1 MLRTYLTIALRQLAK
16 GKLVSSINIAGL
28 AVAIA
33 ACYFI
38 MAYASFELSF
48 EDFHANRESVY
59 RVGLQQYENGM
70 LKSESAKSYPGVYN
84 FLNESIPEVQSA
96 TRFLKI
102 PANTGFLFG
111 YKDKM
116 FNEWGGVI
124 NADTNFFKVFPALLV
139 RGDINTVLTEPNS
152 IVISESIAR
161 KVFGS
166 NDPIGQRLA
175 RLEENGD
182 APLVV
187 TGIIRDI
194 PENSHFHAKFI
205 SKLEEVWPEIVDDD
219 WNPALLFNYVL
230 LKDHADPQSVS
241 ASVNRWLNGAAK
253 NSPKIAG
260 SQVSFQALSDI
271 HLESQLKDE
280 YETNGS
286 KTLLYVVLLVGAMI
300 LAIGWINYINIE
312 ASRFLKRA
320 REVGVRRII
329 GSRKSDLAF
338 QFLVQ
343 FGCVNLLALIIAV
356 VIVILIRPT
365 LTTMTGISFTEIK
378 LYPSPLLTIAVS
390 AFVVGS
396 LFVGIYPVIYLI
408 RLNPVNALRGSFIK
422 NPNQSFVRKP
432 LLVVQ
437 FCASFVLVA
446 FLLVINSQLDH
457 MRTTNKKIEVDKVIA
472 IRNPMAY
479 ANQEVVDKYNSFI
492 LFETKLLEQPSV
504 GLVSTSSA
512 IPGTEVGFTYVDLI
526 KRTLND
532 PYDATRYK
540 AIFVGEDF
548 IPVYGIKLAAGRN
561 FATTNETTWKAP
573 WERPEWLKIIL
584 NEKAVNALGFKSP
597 QEAINQVVKFKAF
610 DDFEDY
616 EIIGVVEDYHHE
628 AVKKEILP
636 MIFKLN
642 FNSFQQVYYSIRLSA
657 GSSPQQAIREIEQS
671 WQKIFPD
678 RPLEYFFIDDYYDQQ
693 FKSETRF
700 SSVFTIFSGVAVFI
714 AGLGILGMAYFEAS
728 ARVKE
733 ISIRKVLGASGAN
746 LLALLSKEQIRCI
759 LIACMLA
766 FPLVW
771 YGTDLWLASYP
782 SRVPLSPWIMILP
795 VAIITGIVMVISL
808 LQTVKAMAGN
818 IVEHLKNE

>member
-1 MLRTYLTIALRQLAK
+1 MYLTIAWRQLAK
-16 GKLVSSINIAGL
+16 AKMVSSINIAGL
-28 AVAIA
+28 SVAIA
-33 ACYFI
+33 AFYFI
-38 MAYASFELSF
+38 MAYAGFELSY
-48 EDFHANRESVY
+48 EDFHANRDQVY
-59 RVGLQQYENGM
+59 RVALQQYENGA
-70 LKSESAKSYPGVYN
+70 LKNASAKSYPGVYN
-84 FLNESIPEVQSA
+84 FLNQSTPGVQST
-96 TRFLKI
+96 TRFMKI

-139 RGDINTVLTEPNS
+139 RGDINTVLKEPNS

-166 NDPIGQRLA
+166 IDPIGQRLDP
-175 RLEENGD
+175 LDENGD
-182 APLVV
+182 AALVV
-187 TGIIRDI
+187 TGIIRDV

-205 SKLEEVWPEIVDDD
+205 SKLEEVWPEIIDDD
-219 WNPALLFNYVL
+219 WNPALIFNYVL
-230 LKDHADPQSVS
+230 LQDQANPQAVT
-241 ASVNRWLNGAAK
+241 ATINRWLENAAK

-260 SQVSFQALSDI
+260 SQVSLQALPDI
-271 HLESQLKDE
+271 HLESQLEDE

-286 KTLLYVVLLVGAMI
+286 KTLVYLVLLVGIII
-300 LAIGWINYINIE
+300 LSIGWINYINIE

-329 GSRKSDLAF
+329 GSRKSDLAA

-343 FGCVNLLALIIAV
+343 FGCVNLLALMIAAM
-356 VIVILIRPT
+356 IVMLLRPT
-365 LTTMTGISFTEIK
+365 LTTMTGIPFSEMQ
-378 LYPSPLLTIAVS
+378 LYPSPLWAVALS
-390 AFVVGS
+390 IFIVGS
-396 LFVGIYPVIYLI
+396 LFVGVYPIIYLI
-408 RLNPVNALRGSFIK
+408 KLNPANALKGSFIK
-422 NPNQSFVRKP
+422 SRNQSFVRKP

-437 FCASFVLVA
+437 FCASVVLVA

-457 MRTTNKKIEVDKVIA
+457 MRMTNKKIEVDKVIA

-479 ANQEVVDKYNSFI
+479 ANQEIVDKYNSFKV
-492 LFETKLLEQPSV
+492 LENNLLQRPSV

-512 IPGTEVGFTYVDLI
+512 IPGTEIGFTYVDLI

-532 PYDATRYK
+532 PYDPTRYK
-540 AIFVGEDF
+540 TIFVGKDF
-548 IPVYGIKLAAGRN
+548 IPLYGIKLTAGRN
-561 FATTNETTWKAP
+561 FESKNETTWKEP

-584 NEKAVNALGFKSP
+584 NEKAVKALGFKSS

-610 DDFEDY
+610 DDFEDC

-642 FNSFQQVYYSIRLSA
+642 FNSFQQVYYSIRLNA
-657 GSSPQQAIREIEQS
+657 GSTPQQAVTEIHQS
-671 WQKIFPD
+671 WKEIFPN
-678 RPLEYFFIDDYYDQQ
+678 RPFEYFFIDDYYDQQ

-700 SSVFTIFSGVAVFI
+700 SSVFTVFSVVAIFI
-714 AGLGILGMAYFEAS
+714 ACLGILGMAYFEAS

-733 ISIRKVLGASGAN
+733 ISIRKVLGASAAN
-746 LLALLSKEQIRCI
+746 LLALLSKDQIRCI
-759 LIACMLA
+759 LIACILS

-771 YGTDLWLASYP
+771 YGADLWLATYP
-782 SRVPLSPWIMILP
+782 SRVQLSPWVIILP
-795 VAIITGIVMVISL
+795 VAIIAGIVMVISL
-808 LQTVKAMAGN
+808 LQTARAMAGKV
-818 IVEHLKNE
+818 VENLKNE